1 MFKSGKYAKRDA
13 DIRGVCIVCLL
24 FNVEE
29 NVILWLHAD
38 WKQMQVH
45 LFPVCVAIVS
55 PYVNISCDRKKE
67 FFFLAIFEMN
77 FICNCLKF
85 TKRTHFQVWAW
96 ESR

>member
-1 MFKSGKYAKRDA
+1 MFKSGKYDKRDA
-13 DIRGVCIVCLL
+13 DIRGVYIVCLL

-29 NVILWLHAD
+29 KVILWLHAD
-38 WKQMQVH
+38 Y
-45 LFPVCVAIVS
+45 VAIVS

-67 FFFLAIFEMN
+67 FCFLAIFEMN

-96 ESR
+96 EST